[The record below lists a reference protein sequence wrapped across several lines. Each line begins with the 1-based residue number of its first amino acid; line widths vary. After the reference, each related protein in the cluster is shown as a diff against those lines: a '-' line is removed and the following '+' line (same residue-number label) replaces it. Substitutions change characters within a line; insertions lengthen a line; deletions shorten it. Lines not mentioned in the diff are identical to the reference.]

1 MKYSIQQM
9 ILTINSHI
17 CLICYKD
24 DGLGSVIWRRDLKVR
39 FSLHRIINGKKRMN
53 NKEQS
58 KHIQKDLDNSLG

>member
-1 MKYSIQQM
+1 M
-9 ILTINSHI
+9 NSEV

-24 DGLGSVIWRRDLKVR
+24 DELILMSDLEEGFESYIFTVEDNKWEK
-39 FSLHRIINGKKRMN
+39 SMN